1 METKLFMSVMQNLVA
16 TCWFY
21 IINMCDTGIKT
32 FFILLLICYVIDAF
46 SFSFIFSPTERLM
59 LT

>member
-21 IINMCDTGIKT
+21 IINMCGTGIKT

-46 SFSFIFSPTERLM
+46 SFSFMFFPLKG
-59 LT
+59 